1 MLSSFCGGPHHPRV
15 GALWCASFSTQRRE
29 GVSGLAVRATA
40 CAGRKNGKNRAVSEL
55 FRGDDGGTGF
65 VPPGEKALV
74 CDGSGEPLQHLTHNL
89 AAVWFAGQGI
99 LFTRV
104 CTRMMQTVGRG
115 GKDPSHG

>member
-1 MLSSFCGGPHHPRV
+1 
-15 GALWCASFSTQRRE
+15 
-29 GVSGLAVRATA
+29 
-40 CAGRKNGKNRAVSEL
+40 
-55 FRGDDGGTGF
+55 
-65 VPPGEKALV
+65 V